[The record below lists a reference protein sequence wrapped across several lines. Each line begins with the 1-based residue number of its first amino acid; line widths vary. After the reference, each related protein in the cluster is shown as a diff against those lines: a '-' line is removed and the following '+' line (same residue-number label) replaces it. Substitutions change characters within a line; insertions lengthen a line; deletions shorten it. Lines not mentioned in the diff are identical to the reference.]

1 MIICLILTFIVFL
14 YLWYLEYEQ
23 THSLDEELFKI
34 ASNSFNRGYVIG
46 ILSIILSFILGLL
59 INLK

>member
-23 THSLDEELFKI
+23 SHFLDEELFKI
-34 ASNSFNRGYVIG
+34 TSNSFDRGYFIG
-46 ILSIILSFILGLL
+46 ILSIILSFILALL
-59 INLK
+59 INSK